1 MRPRAAHVALVVVAV
16 LLAIGAA
23 FAATSLLDAASGAGG
38 PVGQLSPRGE
48 IGGDT
53 TTSGLE
59 DRRHRD
65 RNRDRDRGGTTTTA
79 TTTPTVQSQ
88 SPPTT
93 TSDDTSTGVTTIDDH
108 GGGSDS
114 SGHGGGGGDDD

>member
-1 MRPRAAHVALVVVAV
+1 MRPPAAHVALVVVAV

-48 IGGDT
+48 IGGGT

-59 DRRHRD
+59 DRGHRD
-65 RNRDRDRGGTTTTA
+65 RDRDRDRGRTTTT
-79 TTTPTVQSQ
+79 TQ
-88 SPPTT
+88 SPSQTPQTT
-93 TSDDTSTGVTTIDDH
+93 TSDDTTTGVTTVDDH
-108 GGGSDS
+108 GGRSGSGSGS
-114 SGHGGGGGDDD
+114 SGRGGGGDDD

>member
-1 MRPRAAHVALVVVAV
+1 MRPPAAHVALVVVAV

-48 IGGDT
+48 IGGGT

-59 DRRHRD
+59 DRGHRD
-65 RNRDRDRGGTTTTA
+65 RDRDRDRGRTTTT
-79 TTTPTVQSQ
+79 TTQ
-88 SPPTT
+88 SPSETPQTT
-93 TSDDTSTGVTTIDDH
+93 TSDDTTTGVTTVDDH
-108 GGGSDS
+108 GGRRGSGRGS
-114 SGHGGGGGDDD
+114 SGHGGGGDDD